1 MILKQKSDGSA
12 VAQSD
17 FVVPNI
23 TTKELLDA
31 IPWVLDSY
39 IVCFVLKLTSYRPHC
54 FKRSALRS
62 SLYVWVVKLL
72 KWEHLAYERN
82 SVWDVLVIGCI
93 YKAMSF
99 LDTFID
105 PTVIELPH
113 PFAYRFA
120 RFALW
125 SLYSFWTGLFATGLW
140 VIGHEC
146 GHQAFS
152 ESKVINNLVGWFI
165 HSAWVFL
172 TRRELRA

>member
-1 MILKQKSDGSA
+1 MG
-12 VAQSD
+12 
-17 FVVPNI
+17 
-23 TTKELLDA
+23 LLS
-31 IPWVLDSY
+31 PRVTLLSLTSPPRSSWMPFRECLTH
-39 IVCFVLKLTSYRPHC
+39 IVCFVLKLTSYSYRPHC

-62 SLYVWVVKLL
+62 SLYVWVVTLP
-72 KWEHLAYERN
+72 KWEHLAYEWN
-82 SVWDVLVIGCI
+82 SVWDVFVIGCI
-93 YKAMSF
+93 YKAISF